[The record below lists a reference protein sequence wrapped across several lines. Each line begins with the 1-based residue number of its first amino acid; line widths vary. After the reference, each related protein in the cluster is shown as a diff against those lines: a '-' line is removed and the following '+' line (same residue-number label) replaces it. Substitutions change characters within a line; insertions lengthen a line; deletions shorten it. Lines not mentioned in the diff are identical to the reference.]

1 MFRLDGRRVVVMG
14 GGMGIGL
21 AAANILAELGAD
33 VFVGD
38 CDTSSPKRLP
48 DAVRFCSVDA
58 MDVDSVEA
66 LFAKA
71 EAAMGGVDGAFTTV
85 GGATLGPFSETDLGS
100 WRRELAFN
108 LDSAFIVGKAALP
121 SLRRAGGGS
130 FVMTS
135 SGYAIMAGT
144 DRAAYSAAKAGVI
157 SFSRSLAAL
166 AAPHKVRVNCIAPGP
181 TDTPRFREMNG
192 GEEGVEKVRKAMPL
206 GAIPK
211 PEDCANLAVFL
222 LSDAAAQITGQ
233 TIHINGG
240 LLTP

>member
-1 MFRLDGRRVVVMG
+1 MFRLDGRRIVVIG
-14 GGMGIGL
+14 GGMGVGL
-21 AAANILAELGAD
+21 AAAHILAELGAD
-33 VFVGD
+33 VVVGD

-48 DAVRFCSVDA
+48 SAVRFCPVDA
-58 MDVDSVEA
+58 TDMDSVTA

-71 EAAMGGVDGAFTTV
+71 EAVMGVVDGVFTTV
-85 GGATLGPFSETDLGS
+85 GGANLSPFSETDLGL

-108 LDSAFIVGKAALP
+108 LDSAFIVGKAALS
-121 SLRRAGGGS
+121 SLRRSGGS
-130 FVMTS
+130 VVMTS

-157 SFSRSLAAL
+157 SFSRSLAAV
-166 AAPHKVRVNCIAPGP
+166 AAPYKVRVNCIAPGP

-192 GEEGVEKVRKAMPL
+192 GDEGVERVRKAMPL
-206 GAIPK
+206 GEIPK
-211 PEDCANLAVFL
+211 PEDCAKLAVFL
-222 LSDAAAQITGQ
+222 LSDAAAQISGQ